1 MPFKEFRS
9 KLPRLFLEKAFG
21 MRIMGSHESDRR
33 RLLHLLKT
41 HSYQE
46 RDVTLASGQKS
57 HFYIDCKQTACLGE
71 GASII
76 GCLFYNHL
84 VALEK
89 DGIHYDACGG
99 MALGAVPLAIAVSMT
114 AFLLGREL
122 PSLAVRRQV
131 KNHGTG
137 VFVEG
142 ASCVPKNGH
151 VLLLEDVVTTGGSTI
166 LAAQKLRDTGYHVDT
181 VFALVNREAGGEKN
195 FKDNGL
201 SLCSLFDLTDFPSSK
216 LLYEERICDG

>member
-1 MPFKEFRS
+1 
-9 KLPRLFLEKAFG
+9 
-21 MRIMGSHESDRR
+21 MRIIGSHESDRR
-33 RLLHLLKT
+33 RLLSLLKT

-57 HFYIDCKQTACLGE
+57 RFYIDCKQTACLGE

-76 GCLFYNHL
+76 GRLFYSHL
-84 VALEK
+84 VYLEK
-89 DGIHYDACGG
+89 NGIHYDACGG
-99 MALGAVPLAIAVSMT
+99 MALGAVPLSIAVSMT

-122 PSLAVRRQV
+122 PSLAVRKEA

-142 ASCVPKNGH
+142 ASCVPQNAH

-166 LAAQKLRDTGYHVDT
+166 LAAQRLRDAGYRVDM
-181 VFALVNREAGGEKN
+181 VLALVNRGADGEKN
-195 FKDNGL
+195 FEDNSL
-201 SLCSLFDLTDFPSSK
+201 SLCSLFDLTDFPSTK
-216 LLYEERICDG
+216 VLHEERICDV